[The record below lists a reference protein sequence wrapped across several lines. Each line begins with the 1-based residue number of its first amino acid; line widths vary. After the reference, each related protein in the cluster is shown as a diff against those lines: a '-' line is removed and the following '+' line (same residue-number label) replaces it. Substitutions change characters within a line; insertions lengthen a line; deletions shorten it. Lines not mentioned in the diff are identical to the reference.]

1 MTPARP
7 RGSKT
12 HSGLPD
18 HDYQRSKPINGVTYV
33 VSGAGAKLRPTGHED
48 FTAVSA
54 STLHFVDMLVYS
66 DRIVLRAIDQD
77 GTLVDMFTLRR

>member
-7 RGSKT
+7 HGSKT
-12 HSGLPD
+12 HSGLPS
-18 HDYQRSKPINGVTYV
+18 HPARGP
-33 VSGAGAKLRPTGHED
+33 RPTGHED

-77 GTLVDMFTLRR
+77 GMVVDMFTLRR